1 MQTEVLG
8 CDRSAIT
15 RAGAILSAGGL
26 VVLPTETVYGLAA
39 RADSERAVRAIYA
52 AKGRPPDNPLI
63 VHYATVG
70 AVEADFGATLSSGA
84 AALLHAFAPGPL
96 TLVLPAPSWVP
107 AVVRAGL
114 PTVAVRVP
122 DHPVARAVIAAAGV
136 PLAAPSANRSGR
148 PSPTDAAMAR
158 EEIDGRV
165 AAILDAGPASIGIE
179 STVVDVR
186 DRCRITVLRAG
197 AIGAAQLREVAGCEV
212 VESLRTPDSAEPHRG
227 AAATNADAPPA
238 PGVRHAHYRPAVPVY
253 WFAPQQRAQVVA
265 WAQTRLAGAGPVVA
279 LVLAPQPDTPRGA
292 RHADGRGTG
301 IEFRVFADE
310 SAYAHG
316 LYRALVDAERLP
328 ARLVV
333 AELPATHAGLV
344 DRITR
349 AATAPWSEAIVAANR
364 LDR

>member
-70 AVEADFGATLSSGA
+70 AVEADFGATLSSSA

-158 EEIDGRV
+158 EEIGGRV

-227 AAATNADAPPA
+227 AAATDADAPPA
-238 PGVRHAHYRPAVPVY
+238 PGMRHAHYRPAVPVY
-253 WFAPQQRAQVVA
+253 WFAPQQRAAVA
-265 WAQTRLAGAGPVVA
+265 RWLADRPVDCGSMVF
-279 LVLAPQPDTPRGA
+279 VLALGRLSPNDGA
-292 RHADGRGTG
+292 ANGRGTG

-328 ARLVV
+328 AQLVV

-349 AATAPWSEAIVAANR
+349 AATAPWSEAIAAASR
-364 LDR
+364 CDR